1 MDQNILD
8 LFFTDSEKLL
18 SPLRVTL
25 FSIGGS
31 PINLFDLIE
40 FSIVF
45 FIAYALGRLG
55 EASIKK
61 IGNKY
66 GNHRAESVSMFGKII
81 HWSIL
86 SLGIILGLS
95 MIGLPITHLAIFVS
109 ALSVGI
115 GFGLQTI
122 VNNSIAGLIL
132 MSERAVSI
140 GDIIQTPNGRIG
152 QVTMVTIRATKIA
165 TPDGLDVIIPNASLI
180 DKAFVNF
187 TINKRGTR
195 KRFAFSVPYGSDLSR
210 IKEIINTAAISVPYC
225 IKPDANH
232 EVEVGI
238 TGFGNFGINMEL
250 VVWVDPIELMEPY
263 RLESAFLCAIN
274 QACVDNNIVIPGPSY
289 TVSVGPAVPPSP
301 STMVQVG
308 SPANIDPNMDPTKPL
323 SSQTRLAAVAIGE
336 PQNTPTKPKRTKE
349 AEEAI
354 QEAEA
359 EG

>member
-195 KRFAFSVPYGSDLSR
+195 KRFAFSVPYGADLSR
-210 IKEIINTAAISVPYC
+210 IKEIINAAAISVPYC

-250 VVWVDPIELMEPY
+250 VVWVDPVELMEPY

-289 TVSVGPAVPPSP
+289 TVSVGPATPPS
-301 STMVQVG
+301 TKVLVG

-323 SSQTRLAAVAIGE
+323 SPQTPLAAVAIGE
-336 PQNTPTKPKRTKE
+336 PQNMPTKPKRTKE

>member
-1 MDQNILD
+1 MNQNVLD

-18 SPLRVTL
+18 LPLRVTL

-40 FSIVF
+40 FLIVF
-45 FIAYALGRLG
+45 LIAYALGKLG

-81 HWSIL
+81 HWLIL
-86 SLGIILGLS
+86 SLGITLGLS

-195 KRFAFSVPYGSDLSR
+195 KRFSFSVPYGSDLSR
-210 IKEIINTAAISVPYC
+210 VKEIFKAAAISVPYC

-238 TGFGNFGINMEL
+238 TGFGNFGINMEI

-289 TVSVGPAVPPSP
+289 TVSVGPARPPS
-301 STMVQVG
+301 TTVQVG
-308 SPANIDPNMDPTKPL
+308 SPANLDPNMDPAKSLPP
-323 SSQTRLAAVAIGE
+323 QTNLAAVAIGE
-336 PQNTPTKPKRTKE
+336 PQNTPKPKRTKE

-359 EG
+359 ES